1 MMKMKENTSPYYE
14 LAREFVLKTNSNIFL
29 TGKAGTGKTTFLHQL
44 KKLTGKQMA
53 VVAPT
58 GIAAI
63 NAGGTT
69 MHSFFQL
76 PFTPFIPT
84 NEGKKHLLE
93 KIRIRSNKRKLLQE
107 LELLVIDEIS
117 MVRADT
123 LDAMDAI
130 LRSIRFKHREPFGG
144 VQVIFIGDMFQLSP
158 VLTED
163 DKQVLKDFYPSPY
176 FFHSKVMLEQK
187 PVYIELDTIFRQTNE
202 QFIRIL
208 NEVRNNCLQSES
220 IKILQS
226 RHMPDFVPQPEDGFI
241 TLTTH
246 NYKADQINAQE
257 LEKLD
262 GDLHR
267 YIARTEGEFHEKNFP
282 TEMELCFKV
291 GAKVMIIKNDT
302 EVPRRFYNG
311 KIGIITKLE
320 KDIITLKCHDDEN
333 ELDITPMEWE
343 NIQYSSDPK
352 TMKISEEVIGKF
364 IQYPLRLAWAITI
377 HKSQGLTFQKAVIDA
392 GEAFAPGQVYVALS
406 RCSSLEGM
414 VLKSRINPFSIEND
428 WNIVE
433 FEKQK
438 PNDGTLRDM
447 LDESKKRFREHTL
460 GLIFEYQT
468 LIYQTNRIQKLVE
481 DAAGSFGE
489 EAIPFLQE
497 LLQFL
502 NEMKELSQKFMLQL
516 SKTVLNNPVD
526 EAFLK
531 ERLQAAANYFIERN
545 NALIKHILKSPAST
559 DSHENAREYN
569 QALKNVFD
577 LIYLRNY
584 ILKNIKHPFEPTTYF
599 ELKSTF
605 VATDFP
611 VNAWSKVSSGKNFK
625 VAHPALYKKLVEL
638 RNKICEKGGDIPV
651 YMVAANKSLQEMA
664 DYLPASE
671 RDLLEIHGFGKN
683 KAVKYGKDFLSVIL
697 DYCLENNLTSTIY
710 EKSVEAGTGK
720 KKKKK

>member
-1 MMKMKENTSPYYE
+1 MKENTSPYYE
-14 LAREFVLKTNSNIFL
+14 LAREFVLKTNCNIFL

-44 KKLTGKQMA
+44 KKLSGKQMA

-76 PFTPFIPT
+76 PLIPFIPT
-84 NEGKKHLLE
+84 GEGRKHLLE
-93 KIRIRSNKRKLLQE
+93 KIRIRTNRRKILQE

-130 LRSIRFKHREPFGG
+130 LRSIRYKHHEPFGG

-158 VLTED
+158 VLTEE
-163 DKQVLKDFYPSPY
+163 DKQVLKDYYPSPY
-176 FFHSKVMLEQK
+176 FFHSKVMQEQK
-187 PVYIELDTIFRQTNE
+187 PVYIELNTIFRQSNE

-208 NEVRNNCLQSES
+208 NEVRNNCLQQES
-220 IKILQS
+220 LKILQS
-226 RHMPDFVPQPEDGFI
+226 RHKPDFVPDAKDGYI

-246 NYKADQINAQE
+246 NYKADQINAQG
-257 LEKLD
+257 LEKLE
-262 GDLHR
+262 GDIR
-267 YIARTEGEFHEKNFP
+267 CYKAKTEGEFYEKNYP
-282 TEMELCFKV
+282 TEMELCFKI

-302 EVPRRFYNG
+302 ETPRRFYNG

-320 KDIITLKCHDDEN
+320 KEVITLRCHDDEN
-333 ELDITPMEWE
+333 ELDITPMVWE

-352 TMKISEEVIGKF
+352 TLRISEEVMGKF
-364 IQYPLRLAWAITI
+364 IQFPLRLAWAITI

-406 RCSSLEGM
+406 RCTSLEGM
-414 VLKSRINPFSIEND
+414 VLKSKINPFSIEND
-428 WNIVE
+428 WNIVA

-438 PNDGTLRDM
+438 PDDSVLRDL
-447 LDESKKRFREHTL
+447 LDDSKKRFREHTL

-468 LIYQTNRIQKLVE
+468 LIYQTNRIQKMVE
-481 DAAGSFGE
+481 DADGSFGD
-489 EAIPFLQE
+489 EAIPFLQAFTVMLAE
-497 LLQFL
+497 L
-502 NEMKELSQKFMLQL
+502 KELSRKFMLQI
-516 SKTVLNNPVD
+516 TEIVMNNTVD
-526 EAFLK
+526 EQYLQ
-531 ERLQAAANYFIERN
+531 ERLHAASNYFFEKN
-545 NALIKHILKSPAST
+545 NALIQHILKSPATT
-559 DSHENAREYN
+559 DSHDNARDYN

-577 LIYLRNY
+577 MIYLRNY
-584 ILKNIKHPFEPTTYF
+584 MLKNLKHPFDPTSYF
-599 ELKSTF
+599 ELKSAF
-605 VATDFP
+605 VASDFP
-611 VNAWSKVSSGKNFK
+611 VNAYSKVSSGKNFK
-625 VAHPALYKKLVEL
+625 VAHPVLYKKLVDL

-651 YMVAANKSLQEMA
+651 FMVAANKSLQQMA
-664 DYLPASE
+664 EYLPTSE
-671 RDLLEIHGFGKN
+671 RDLMEIHGFGKT
-683 KAVKYGKDFLSVIL
+683 KVIKYGKDFLSVIL

-710 EKSVEAGTGK
+710 EKSAEAGSGK

>member
-1 MMKMKENTSPYYE
+1 MTKMKEITSPYYD

-84 NEGKKHLLE
+84 AEGRKHLLE
-93 KIRIRSNKRKLLQE
+93 KIRIRANRRKILQE

-130 LRSIRFKHREPFGG
+130 LRSIRYKHKEPFGG
-144 VQVIFIGDMFQLSP
+144 VQLIFIGDMFQLSP
-158 VLTED
+158 VLTDD
-163 DKQVLKDFYPSPY
+163 DKQVLKDYYPSPY
-176 FFHSKVMLEQK
+176 FFHSKVMLDQK

-208 NEVRNNCLQSES
+208 NEVRNNCLNSDS
-220 IKILQS
+220 LKILQS
-226 RHMPDFVPQPEDGFI
+226 RHMPDFNPDDNDGYI

-246 NYKADQINAQE
+246 NYKADQINARE
-257 LEKLD
+257 LEKL
-262 GDLHR
+262 GGEMHC
-267 YIARTEGEFHEKNFP
+267 YNAKTEGEFYEKNFP
-282 TEMELCFKV
+282 TEMQLCFKV
-291 GAKVMIIKNDT
+291 GAKVMIIKNDNET
-302 EVPRRFYNG
+302 PRRFYNG

-320 KDIITLKCHDDEN
+320 KDVITLKCHDDEN

-352 TMKISEEVIGKF
+352 TMKISEEVVGKF
-364 IQYPLRLAWAITI
+364 IQFPLRLAWAITI

-406 RCSSLEGM
+406 RCTSLEGM
-414 VLKSRINPFSIEND
+414 VLKSKINPFSIEND

-438 PNDGTLRDM
+438 PDDIVLRDM
-447 LDESKKRFREHTL
+447 LDDSKKRFREHTL
-460 GLIFEYQT
+460 GLIFDYQT
-468 LIYQTNRIQKLVE
+468 LIFQIKRIQKLVE
-481 DAAGSFGE
+481 DAEGSYGE
-489 EAIPFLQE
+489 EVIPFLQE
-497 LLQFL
+497 LIVLIT
-502 NEMKELSQKFMLQL
+502 EMTELSRKFMLQI
-516 SKTVLNNPVD
+516 SGIILNNPVD
-526 EAFLK
+526 EQYLQ
-531 ERLQAAANYFIERN
+531 ERLGAASQYFIERN
-545 NALIKHILKSPAST
+545 HSLIKHILKSPAST
-559 DSHENAREYN
+559 DSHDNARDYN
-569 QALKNVFD
+569 QALKNVYD
-577 LIYLRNY
+577 LIC
-584 ILKNIKHPFEPTTYF
+584 LKNFMLKQIKHPFEPSSYF

-605 VATDFP
+605 VAADFP
-611 VNAWSKVSSGKNFK
+611 VNAYSKVSSGKNFK

-651 YMVAANKSLQEMA
+651 YMVAANKSLQQMA
-664 DYLPASE
+664 DYLPTSE
-671 RDLLEIHGFGKN
+671 RDLMEIHGFGKT
-683 KAVKYGKDFLSVIL
+683 KVVKYGKDFLSVIL

-710 EKSVEAGTGK
+710 EKSAELASGK